1 MWSVSCRNS
10 TPEPKKP
17 FNFSSTMFR
26 PKSPIAIRRAMWY
39 AYVNKLDY
47 RGIPRTN
54 NCHLTW
60 WALEFKKATIGC
72 ACIRRRATNH
82 GLGLPL
88 FFVVSSSVI
97 NRKWQGG
104 SNNPCITCSTHY
116 SSLTW
121 VELCRKNPRK
131 PFAIAI
137 FKSACLARGTCVI
150 RALLLRIWT
159 MTPIMAIEALYSFN
173 QKRLM

>member
-1 MWSVSCRNS
+1 MHMSISLITGGSQEQTTATWRDGHSSL
-10 TPEPKKP
+10 KKP
-17 FNFSSTMFR
+17 PLAVRSIL
-26 PKSPIAIRRAMWY
+26 P
-39 AYVNKLDY
+39 
-47 RGIPRTN
+47 
-54 NCHLTW
+54 
-60 WALEFKKATIGC
+60 
-72 ACIRRRATNH
+72 RATNH
-82 GLGLPL
+82 GLSLPL

-121 VELCRKNPRK
+121 VELWRKDPRK

-137 FKSACLARGTCVI
+137 FKSACLARGTCLI

-159 MTPIMAIEALYSFN
+159 MTPIMAVEALYSFN